1 MLFKAC
7 WKSQYH
13 SI

>member
-1 MLFKAC
+1 MFTC
-7 WKSQYH
+7 VSQYH